1 MHNKI
6 HTEKYKKSVKMGKGG
21 GGRGKLPTLPVGR
34 KEWAAIDRGVMGAA
48 GAAAERGGAADK
60 SGRR

>member
-1 MHNKI
+1 MHSTI
-6 HTEKYKKSVKMGKGG
+6 HTAKYKKSVEMGKGG

-34 KEWAAIDRGVMGAA
+34 KEWAAIDHGVMGAA